1 MVKQIMDPLSDLLRS
16 VRLTGGVFLDAR
28 FTAPWC
34 VTASVTSEDVSSF
47 MEAPAQLIGY
57 HVVTEGR
64 LLLTVDGDSAIEVCA
79 GQVIL
84 LPRNDE
90 HTLASAA
97 GLDPISADQLIQPP
111 SESGLAH
118 IIHGGGGEPT
128 HMICGFLGSE
138 EGVNPLIA
146 TLPRV
151 LTLDIRQGMSREW
164 IETSVRFA
172 ASELAAGRLASS
184 GVMSRLSELLLVEAV
199 RQYSS
204 KDTNE
209 NVGWL
214 KGLKDPYIGRA
225 LTLIHQ
231 NIGLAWS
238 AGSLASA
245 VALSRS
251 AFTDRFATLVGM
263 PPIRY
268 LTTLRMESAKLQ
280 LRETKKTVAQL
291 AHSVGYKSEEAF
303 SRAFKREFGLSP
315 TRLRGQ

>member
-1 MVKQIMDPLSDLLRS
+1 MDPLSDLLRS

-34 VTASVTSEDVSSF
+34 VTSSVTSEGVSSF

-57 HVVTEGR
+57 HVVMEGR
-64 LLLTVDGDSAIEVCA
+64 LLLTVDGDTAIEVCA

-111 SESGLAH
+111 SESGLAQ
-118 IIHGGGGEPT
+118 IIHGGGGEST

-151 LTLDIRQGMSREW
+151 LALDICQGMSREW

-225 LTLIHQ
+225 LTP
-231 NIGLAWS
+231 AWP
-238 AGSLASA
+238 GRPG
-245 VALSRS
+245 RS
-251 AFTDRFATLVGM
+251 PA
-263 PPIRY
+263 
-268 LTTLRMESAKLQ
+268 
-280 LRETKKTVAQL
+280 
-291 AHSVGYKSEEAF
+291 
-303 SRAFKREFGLSP
+303 
-315 TRLRGQ
+315 RLRCRAAHLRIALPPSSVCRQSVT